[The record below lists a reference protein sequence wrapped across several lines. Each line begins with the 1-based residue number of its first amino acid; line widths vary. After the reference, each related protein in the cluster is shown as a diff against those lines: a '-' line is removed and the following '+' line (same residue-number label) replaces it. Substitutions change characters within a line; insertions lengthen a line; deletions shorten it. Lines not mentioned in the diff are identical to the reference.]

1 MVEKLEQMTLF
12 GVPATVTEV
21 AADATPLPP
30 AVATGSLSA
39 ANELPAGPSPA
50 APSPDILVP
59 GQEGFFGVRATRA
72 EALASL
78 AARARECRRCGLREG
93 CRGVVFGEG
102 DPDSGIVFLGEAPG
116 AVEDELGRP
125 FVGQAGQ
132 LLDRILLAV
141 GFRREQVYITNT
153 ALCRPPGNRAP
164 LPEETAACRPWFE
177 ERLAVMQPS
186 IIVCLGASAGRNLL
200 GPEFGITRDR
210 GRWYS
215 FGQAKLMA
223 TFHPAALLRDP
234 AKKRPVWEDMK
245 AVRAEWTRFRSEPG
259 AARSGGRP
267 IPPGN

>member
-1 MVEKLEQMTLF
+1 MAEKLEQMTLF

-39 ANELPAGPSPA
+39 ANELLA

-177 ERLAVMQPS
+177 ERLAVLQPS

-234 AKKRPVWEDMK
+234 AKKRPVWEDLK
-245 AVRAEWTRFRSEPG
+245 AVRAEWTRFRSEPE

>member
-1 MVEKLEQMTLF
+1 MVEKRAQTTLF
-12 GVPATVTEV
+12 GVAAIVTEV
-21 AADATPLPP
+21 AADATPSPSTDAPP
-30 AVATGSLSA
+30 GAV
-39 ANELPAGPSPA
+39 
-50 APSPDILVP
+50 LVP
-59 GQEGFFGVRATRA
+59 GQEGIFGVRATRA

-78 AARARECRRCGLREG
+78 AARARECRRCGLRDG

-102 DPDSGIVFLGEAPG
+102 DPDSGIIFLGEAPG

-141 GFRREQVYITNT
+141 GFRREEVYISNT
-153 ALCRPPGNRAP
+153 ALCRPPGNRPP
-164 LPEETAACRPWFE
+164 LPEESAACRPWLE
-177 ERLAVMQPS
+177 ERLAVLQPA
-186 IIVCLGASAGRNLL
+186 IVVCLGASAGRNLL

-245 AVRAEWTRFRSEPG
+245 TIRTEWTRLRSEPG
-259 AARSGGRP
+259 VALPGGRLVH
-267 IPPGN
+267 PGN